1 MKIGEEVSYI
11 FPGRRQ
17 AENAIITKV
26 RVDDENGEVMYD
38 LYHKYNSELICKWIS
53 RVSIKLIPKEGD
65 ALMLANLEKKWIQE
79 LKKQRENEEKK
90 MKKEKENAIAAEF
103 AKLENMKNIGFRTN
117 KENLLSTLTTTTN
130 IETTSSLNVRIIRG
144 RLKRIDLEVQEIREE
159 IDRNEGE
166 ERRKLINDE
175 LAEITKG
182 KYFSRS
188 EILTLTRTLD
198 MKIKINNKIKL
209 RNLLREEL
217 NSKKYETLQRN
228 LYIED
233 TLRSQEIRTTTP
245 KSLRRRQIV
254 RKLHIAMKR
263 QEQQYMICD
272 WGCGDWFKV
281 GKEQLDHQ
289 LRRCVKRIIG
299 CSLGC
304 PLKHTEEVWL
314 MPYEPSSSIC
324 SVIDDGDG
332 GGGGDDKHKP
342 GRNNNIESK
351 SEIFYGDSHHTT
363 QNNNKNNNN
372 NVDNTTVGIM
382 TTQQYHETEECP
394 KRLVMCPMNCLEWI
408 IADVLDKHLVEQCTK
423 RPAKPIIC
431 RLGCGMEFGGSVD
444 LLIQAEDDRLQHENE
459 ECNLRLVRCNFVFHD
474 GRMCAAQMKACDRNE
489 HRDYHITMQG

>member
-1 MKIGEEVSYI
+1 MLKIGEEVSYI

-17 AENAIITKV
+17 AENAIISKV
-26 RVDDENGEVMYD
+26 RLDDESGEVMYD

-65 ALMLANLEKKWIQE
+65 ALMLAKLEKQWIQQI
-79 LKKQRENEEKK
+79 KKQRENEEKK
-90 MKKEKENAIAAEF
+90 IKKEKENAIAAEF

-117 KENLLSTLTTTTN
+117 KENLLSTLTATTN
-130 IETTSSLNVRIIRG
+130 IETTSSLNARIIRG

-166 ERRKLINDE
+166 ERRKLINEE
-175 LAEITKG
+175 LAEITKD

-188 EILTLTRTLD
+188 DILTLTRALD

-228 LYIED
+228 LNIEE

-263 QEQQYMICD
+263 QEQQHMICD

-314 MPYEPSSSIC
+314 MPYEPNIC
-324 SVIDDGDG
+324 SVIDDDG
-332 GGGGDDKHKP
+332 GV
-342 GRNNNIESK
+342 GRIGSNIESK
-351 SEIFYGDSHHTT
+351 SEIFYGDDHQIKSNPTT
-363 QNNNKNNNN
+363 QNKKSNDINNMIENEA
-372 NVDNTTVGIM
+372 VGI
-382 TTQQYHETEECP
+382 TTIQQYHETEECP

-408 IADVLDKHLVEQCTK
+408 IADVLDKHLMEQCTK
-423 RPAKPIIC
+423 RPAKPILC
-431 RLGCGMEFGGSVD
+431 RLGCGLEFGGSVD
-444 LLIQAEDDRLQHENE
+444 LLIEAEDDRLQHENE